1 MVALMNRRV
10 VITGCGVICPLGRTK
25 DELWAGL
32 LQGRS
37 GVTSLTSLPTGAL
50 PLRFGGEVV
59 DFTGKIDDFGPLDPN
74 RKKTIRKGL
83 KVMCRE
89 IQMGVAAAQWALHD
103 GQLDPASCDPDRA
116 GVSFGADYI
125 MTLPDEFATG
135 VRDCLDEAGDFRY
148 ERWSEK
154 GMPNVTPL
162 WLLKYLPNMPA
173 CHVAIYN
180 DFRGPNNSITVREAS
195 ANLAVAEAY
204 SMILRGQADV
214 MLAGATG
221 SRIHPLRTVHTV
233 LQEQLALESDAP
245 ERASRP
251 FDLHRQGMVVGEGAA
266 VLLLEDAQAAEKRGA
281 EILGEVLGYG
291 ASAALDRQAV
301 ALRDRALKN
310 AIIQALKSARLT
322 PDDIGHVHAH
332 GLSTLRCDIAEAQA
346 IQDVFRERKEPVP
359 VTAAKSYFGNLGAAG
374 GMVELAASMMAIQQ
388 GTLFPTLNYETP
400 DPACPVDVV
409 HELGRPAGAN
419 VLNLNVTPQGQA
431 SAVIVGR
438 FAP

>member
-25 DELWAGL
+25 EALWTAL
-32 LQGRS
+32 TEGRS
-37 GVTSLTSLPTGAL
+37 GVAPLQSLPAGAL
-50 PLRFGGEVV
+50 PLRFGGEVA
-59 DFTGKIDDFGPLDPN
+59 DFTGAIDDFGPLEAT

-103 GQLDPASCDPDRA
+103 GQLDPSTCDPDRA

-125 MTLPDEFATG
+125 MTSPDEFATG

-173 CHVAIYN
+173 CHIAIYN

-195 ANLAVAEAY
+195 ANLAIAEAY
-204 SMILRGQADV
+204 SMVLRGQAEV

-233 LQEQLALESDAP
+233 LQEQLALDGDVP
-245 ERASRP
+245 ERVSRP

-266 VLLLEDAQAAEKRGA
+266 VLLLEDWQAAEKRGA
-281 EILGEVLGYG
+281 HVLGEVLGYG

-310 AIIQALKSARLT
+310 AMAQALKSAKLT

-346 IQDVFRERKEPVP
+346 IHEVFRDRKRPVP

-374 GMVELAASMMAIQQ
+374 GMVELVASMMALQHDA
-388 GTLFPTLNYETP
+388 LFPTLNYETP
-400 DPACPVDVV
+400 DPQCPIEVV
-409 HELGRPAGAN
+409 REPALPAGAN

-438 FAP
+438 FQP

>member
-25 DELWAGL
+25 EDLWSGL
-32 LQGRS
+32 LEGRS
-37 GVTSLTSLPTGAL
+37 GVTPLTSLPSGAL

-89 IQMGVAAAQWALHD
+89 IQMGVASAQWALHD

-135 VRDCLDEAGDFRY
+135 VRDCLDETGDFRY

-233 LQEQLALESDAP
+233 LQEQLALEGDSP

-266 VLLLEDAQAAEKRGA
+266 VLLLEDAQAAEKRGVPV
-281 EILGEVLGYG
+281 LGEVLGYG

-310 AIIQALKSARLT
+310 AMIQALKSARMT

-346 IQDVFRERKEPVP
+346 IRDVFRDRKEPVP

-374 GMVELAASMMAIQQ
+374 GMVELVASMMAIQH

-400 DPACPVDVV
+400 DPECPVEVV
-409 HELGRPAGAN
+409 HQPTRPAGSN

-438 FAP
+438 FKP